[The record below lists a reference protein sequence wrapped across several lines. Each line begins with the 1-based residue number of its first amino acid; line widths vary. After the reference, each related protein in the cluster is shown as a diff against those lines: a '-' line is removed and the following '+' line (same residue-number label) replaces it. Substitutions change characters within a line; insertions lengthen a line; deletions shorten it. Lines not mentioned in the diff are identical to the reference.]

1 MTDKEKIINEIE
13 RLKAEIP
20 YHENAWSV
28 LNKLKGFINSL
39 PDEQLC
45 WNDMT
50 EEEKSGFFFDLSHQ
64 KQIKQPSEDLEKA
77 AKEYVKENCI
87 LPEDCNDGNNPYYE
101 ECTAAVFKD
110 GAQWQ
115 KEQTIKKACEW
126 LNKNVVE
133 YHPRKGELR
142 PIVNINAFREA
153 MKKEDE

>member
-50 EEEKSGFFFDLSHQ
+50 GEEKSGFFFDLSHQ
-64 KQIKQPSEDLEKA
+64 KQIKQPSEEFEDLE
-77 AKEYVKENCI
+77 ESIIEFLGHVPENDPDHSET
-87 LPEDCNDGNNPYYE
+87 LYTYE
-101 ECTAAVFKD
+101 QMQDIARHFAY
-110 GAQWQ
+110 WQ
-115 KEQTIKKACEW
+115 KHQTIKKACEW

-142 PIVNINAFREA
+142 PIVNTNAFREA
-153 MKKEDE
+153 MENEQ